1 LNFSLQ
7 AIISDPGK
15 LGAHMVSGPSTKLST
30 LHLLE
35 RNIAVPFK
43 GVSPAARKDG
53 HAGDEATRD
62 GEDGGGGVEGGG
74 GEGVDNF
81 ESCLFRPTTWKIRW
95 PHQQSREGSLEMRR
109 RKKEKREPTWK
120 MGEIKQG
127 KSVTGRRHS
136 NRESLPGN
144 G

>member
-1 LNFSLQ
+1 ML
-7 AIISDPGK
+7 
-15 LGAHMVSGPSTKLST
+15 
-30 LHLLE
+30 
-35 RNIAVPFK
+35 
-43 GVSPAARKDG
+43 
-53 HAGDEATRD
+53 ATRLP
-62 GEDGGGGVEGGG
+62 GMERMEGGVWREA
-74 GEGVDNF
+74 
-81 ESCLFRPTTWKIRW
+81 WKIRW

-136 NRESLPGN
+136 NRESLSGN